1 MSNGKSGPELP
12 ILAPLDFDPPSNG
25 EFVPLPPTALGRRR
39 WEMWREIVERQHRR
53 LGLTRRAFAES
64 ACGLAAWL
72 FVIDQTACDSK
83 GGAVATPSPD
93 AGMPSD
99 ASGYDVQP
107 SMMQDL
113 AQAREALS
121 GNNFVFD
128 VQTHVV
134 APETPW
140 TGAPPDRIL
149 DYIKLMFAES
159 DTTVACLS
167 GIPATRND
175 GLQSPQARAQLQELV
190 ERFGGSRLLFHCNT
204 DPELPGEPD
213 YMAMAASRY
222 KNIAAWKSYPQNNP
236 QGLAADA
243 VVGTFIQTA
252 RDTGIKI
259 IASHRGLGP
268 GGYVSSNSPLDVVQ
282 AAKKAPDLKF
292 LVYHSGFQPGVG
304 REPPL
309 RPRRP
314 RRQPAGGRSL
324 RPRPRGQQAAA
335 RLERL
340 RRARHHL
347 AQHPR
352 HARAGR
358 PLPGQAAEVRRPRQ
372 RPLRHRLRDER
383 QPPAADRGH
392 AHVHHRPGPAAAAR
406 LPRADRRAQG
416 QDPRPQRRPRLRH
429 RSGQGPLRD
438 QGRRDRQAAH
448 GPPRRSPL
456 GPDARPPPLPG
467 AAHPPGAVRVLAAG
481 RRPFIPWANAAAAPP
496 PRPAAAPRRCACH
509 STGWCA
515 SR

>member
-39 WEMWREIVERQHRR
+39 WEMWREIVERQHLR

-292 LVYHSGFQPGVG
+292 LVYHSGFQPGVD
-304 REPPL
+304 EN
-309 RPRRP
+309 
-314 RRQPAGGRSL
+314 
-324 RPRPRGQQAAA
+324 
-335 RLERL
+335 
-340 RRARHHL
+340 
-347 AQHPR
+347 HPY
-352 HARAGR
+352 
-358 PLPGQAAEVRRPRQ
+358 
-372 RPLRHRLRDER
+372 D
-383 QPPAADRGH
+383 PAA
-392 AHVHHRPGPAAAAR
+392 PAASLQGVDRFVRALEDNK
-406 LPRADRRAQG
+406 LPPGSNVYAELG
-416 QDPRPQRRPRLRH
+416 TTW
-429 RSGQGPLRD
+429 RSILGMPE
-438 QGRRDRQAAH
+438 QAAH
-448 GPPRRSPL
+448 FLGKLLKYVGPDNVLYGTDCVMSGNPQPQIVAMRMFTIAPALQQQHGYPELTAELKAKILGLNGARAYGIDPAKIRYVIKDDEIDKLRMALRDDPRSVPMPDRRHYRGPRTRQELFAFLRREKTVHPL
-456 GPDARPPPLPG
+456 G
-467 AAHPPGAVRVLAAG
+467 
-481 RRPFIPWANAAAAPP
+481 
-496 PRPAAAPRRCACH
+496 
-509 STGWCA
+509 
-515 SR
+515 

>member
-39 WEMWREIVERQHRR
+39 WEMWREIVERQHLR

-292 LVYHSGFQPGVG
+292 LVYHSGFQPGVD
-304 REPPL
+304 EN
-309 RPRRP
+309 
-314 RRQPAGGRSL
+314 
-324 RPRPRGQQAAA
+324 
-335 RLERL
+335 
-340 RRARHHL
+340 
-347 AQHPR
+347 HPY
-352 HARAGR
+352 
-358 PLPGQAAEVRRPRQ
+358 
-372 RPLRHRLRDER
+372 D
-383 QPPAADRGH
+383 PAA
-392 AHVHHRPGPAAAAR
+392 PAASLQGVDRFVRALEDNK
-406 LPRADRRAQG
+406 LPPGSNVYAELG
-416 QDPRPQRRPRLRH
+416 TTW
-429 RSGQGPLRD
+429 RSILGMPE
-438 QGRRDRQAAH
+438 QAAH
-448 GPPRRSPL
+448 FLGKLLKYVGPDNVLYGTDCVMSGNPQPQIVAMRMFTIAPALQQQHGYPELTAELKAKILGLNGARAYGIDPAKVRYVIKDDEIDKLRMALRDDPRSVPMPDRRHYRGPRTRQELFAFLRREKTVHPL
-456 GPDARPPPLPG
+456 G
-467 AAHPPGAVRVLAAG
+467 
-481 RRPFIPWANAAAAPP
+481 
-496 PRPAAAPRRCACH
+496 
-509 STGWCA
+509 
-515 SR
+515 